1 MLVNLQLKT
10 RRYILVYRNIEHDE
24 LSFETIEKVAKTIR
38 THCNMADSCKGLI
51 ERVWLETY
59 SLLWIEQEMHTN
71 ENF

>member
-1 MLVNLQLKT
+1 MLA
-10 RRYILVYRNIEHDE
+10 YRNIEHDK
-24 LSFETIEKVAKTIR
+24 LSFETIEKFVKTI
-38 THCNMADSCKGLI
+38 HCHRNMADSCKGLI